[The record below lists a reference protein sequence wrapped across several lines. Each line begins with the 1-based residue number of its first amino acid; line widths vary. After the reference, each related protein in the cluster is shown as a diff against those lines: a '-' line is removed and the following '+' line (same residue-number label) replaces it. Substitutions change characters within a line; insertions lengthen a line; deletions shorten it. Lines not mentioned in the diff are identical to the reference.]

1 MLLIRSV
8 SKYRNR
14 GASHPAH
21 AGIPA
26 MCTLWQFPGL
36 SHFVLFFCLVCVGF
50 FF

>member
-1 MLLIRSV
+1 MLLTRSV

-26 MCTLWQFPGL
+26 MCTVTMAVSGT
-36 SHFVLFFCLVCVGF
+36 
-50 FF
+50 